1 MLDDMPARDVEPQ
14 SLHSPDSSQ
23 TILLSGNLPSHQL
36 YAWAYAQTH
45 RDAAMQP
52 MTTISKSKKLGQ
64 FDPFSRLCAERSSG
78 CEARGRVCDV
88 LHRAELPMYLTQ

>member
-23 TILLSGNLPSHQL
+23 PILLSENLPSHQL
-36 YAWAYAQTH
+36 SAWAYAQTH

-52 MTTISKSKKLGQ
+52 MTTISGFKKLGQ
-64 FDPFSRLCAERSSG
+64 FDPFSRLCA
-78 CEARGRVCDV
+78 
-88 LHRAELPMYLTQ
+88 